1 MCYNHQNDLIA
12 VSMADLSLRVL
23 NMKNSLK
30 TVRVFQEAST
40 NKITDICFSKPDSKW
55 LLCSSL
61 DKTIKVFDLLT
72 GSLIDW
78 IKFR

>member
-1 MCYNHQNDLIA
+1 
-12 VSMADLSLRVL
+12 
-23 NMKNSLK
+23 MKNGLK
-30 TVRVFQEAST
+30 TVRLFEEAST

>member
-1 MCYNHQNDLIA
+1 L
-12 VSMADLSLRVL
+12 ADLSLRVL
-23 NMKNSLK
+23 NMKNGLK
-30 TVRVFQEAST
+30 TVRVFEEASK

>member
-1 MCYNHQNDLIA
+1 
-12 VSMADLSLRVL
+12 
-23 NMKNSLK
+23 MKNGLK
-30 TVRVFQEAST
+30 SVRVFEEASE

>member
-1 MCYNHQNDLIA
+1 L
-12 VSMADLSLRVL
+12 ADLSLRVL
-23 NMKNSLK
+23 NMKNGLK
-30 TVRVFQEAST
+30 TVRLFEEAST

>member
-1 MCYNHQNDLIA
+1 MCYNHSNDLIA
-12 VSMADLSLRVL
+12 VSLSDLSLRVL
-23 NMKNSLK
+23 NMKNGLK
-30 TVRVFQEAST
+30 TVRVFEEAST

>member
-1 MCYNHQNDLIA
+1 
-12 VSMADLSLRVL
+12 MADLSLRVL
-23 NMKNSLK
+23 NMKNGLK